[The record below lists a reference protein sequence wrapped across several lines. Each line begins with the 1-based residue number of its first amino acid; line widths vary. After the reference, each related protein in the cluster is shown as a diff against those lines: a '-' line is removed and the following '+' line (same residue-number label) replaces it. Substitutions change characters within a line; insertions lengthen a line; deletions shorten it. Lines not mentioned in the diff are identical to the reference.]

1 MNSLEATDPKYA
13 ERDAAEYL
21 VVSVKTL
28 QRWRYVG
35 RGPAFLKL
43 EKLIRYQ
50 KSSLDRYLTS
60 NTRNAGEQ
68 PA

>member
-1 MNSLEATDPKYA
+1 MNSLETTDPKYA

-21 VVSVKTL
+21 GVSVKTL

-43 EKLIRYQ
+43 EKLIRYPQ
-50 KSSLDRYLTS
+50 SSLDRYLNS
-60 NTRNAGEQ
+60 NTRNAEQ
-68 PA
+68 VS